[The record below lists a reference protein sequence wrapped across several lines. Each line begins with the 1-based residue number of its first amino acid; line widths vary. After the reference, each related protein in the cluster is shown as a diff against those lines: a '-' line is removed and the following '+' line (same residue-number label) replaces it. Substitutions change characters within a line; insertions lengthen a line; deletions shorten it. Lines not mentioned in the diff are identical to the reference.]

1 MKNYLHLHNLV
12 FNQPHMCTPDYAETV
27 LAVLTEKLNLEEG
40 AFQINGEAKEAKP
53 EGLENGIQTIS
64 ILGSMVHRGGN
75 LDALSGVASYEAIQ
89 NKLQAALDNPEV
101 KSVLLDIDSS
111 GGSVAGAFDLRDF
124 ILEAKEQKPIYALA
138 RDTMASAAYLIGSA
152 ATKVYATQTAQVGSI
167 GVVAMHVD
175 QSERNKQEGIKPTFI
190 HAGDMKVAG
199 NPHEPLEGESLSYL
213 QESVQDSYEMFVEA
227 VAEARGLDP
236 QAIRDTQARV
246 YKGRKAKSLGL
257 VDGVRKIET
266 VKKELAELSQNPA
279 SVSTNLSTVKGLKM
293 ENEIDVEK
301 LEADYTQTK
310 ANLELLT
317 SAVLAEGYTITE
329 DGISKEVAPEMMDF
343 GGELVEKASIPAPVL
358 KKLEAA
364 MAAEAEA
371 ALTAKAEDMFPNLS
385 ADAGKAAVEALA
397 SLGDNA
403 EHLERVLKAANAN
416 FGELMEE
423 VGEAD
428 VDGDMSDPKAKLDK
442 MISDHME
449 ANGVNIHKARTEV
462 LETKEGLELFKAI
475 TKG

>member
-53 EGLENGIQTIS
+53 EGLENGVQTIS

-101 KSVLLDIDSS
+101 KSILLDIDSS

-317 SAVLAEGYTITE
+317 AAVLAEGYTITE

-371 ALTAKAEDMFPNLS
+371 ELTAKAEDMFPNLS

-397 SLGDNA
+397 ALGDKA
-403 EHLERVLKAANAN
+403 EPLERVLKAADAS

-423 VGEAD
+423 VGETD

-442 MISDHME
+442 LISDHME

-462 LETKEGLELFKAI
+462 LETKEGLELYKAI